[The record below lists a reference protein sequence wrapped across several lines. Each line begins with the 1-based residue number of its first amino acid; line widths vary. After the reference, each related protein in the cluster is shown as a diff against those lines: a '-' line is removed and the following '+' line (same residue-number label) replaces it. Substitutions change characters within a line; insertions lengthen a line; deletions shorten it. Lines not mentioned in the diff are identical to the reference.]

1 MTIKV
6 QLPYPKAYMNMLFQ
20 ILYILETRLL
30 QLENKH
36 VRLSDMIE
44 FYMLKGSPFNNSFKL
59 KSSILTPVYK

>member
-1 MTIKV
+1 
-6 QLPYPKAYMNMLFQ
+6 MLFQ

-59 KSSILTPVYK
+59 KSSILTPV